1 MLWSI
6 LLRDL
11 FTKFVW
17 LEDEMVWNLME
28 CRKFEVH
35 SDCRASRTP
44 IGAMFPWSPKGHVL
58 QRFSAQDCSFRKEFL
73 DLKVI
78 VYWVTFKLG
87 FLEHFFFLPHV
98 YLMLFCWV
106 CLVNVVFLMIL
117 WSCNMKKF
125 SYFYNIPDSKWPI
138 QPLGGDCVI
147 SDF

>member
-35 SDCRASRTP
+35 SDCRASRAP

-58 QRFSAQDCSFRKEFL
+58 QCFSTQDCSFRKEFL

-78 VYWVTFKLG
+78 AYWVTLG

-98 YLMLFCWV
+98 YLMLFG
-106 CLVNVVFLMIL
+106 
-117 WSCNMKKF
+117 WSGNF
-125 SYFYNIPDSKWPI
+125 YFPEIEI
-138 QPLGGDCVI
+138 R
-147 SDF
+147 

>member
-1 MLWSI
+1 MLRSI
-6 LLRDL
+6 LIRDL

-17 LEDEMVWNLME
+17 IEDEMVWNLME
-28 CRKFEVH
+28 IRKFEVH
-35 SDCRASRTP
+35 SDCRASRAP
-44 IGAMFPWSPKGHVL
+44 IGAMFWWSPKGHVL
-58 QRFSAQDCSFRKEFL
+58 QCFSAQDCSFRKKNL
-73 DLKVI
+73 DLQVI
-78 VYWVTFKLG
+78 AYWVTLKLG

-98 YLMLFCWV
+98 YLTLFCWV

-125 SYFYNIPDSKWPI
+125 SYFYNIPDSKGPI